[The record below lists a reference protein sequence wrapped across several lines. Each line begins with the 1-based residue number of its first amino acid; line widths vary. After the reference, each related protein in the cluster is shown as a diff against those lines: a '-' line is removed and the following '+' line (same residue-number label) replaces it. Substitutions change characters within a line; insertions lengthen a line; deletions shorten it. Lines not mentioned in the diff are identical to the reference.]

1 MQPENIENEWN
12 LPTDLASYVNR
23 YLSTHIS
30 EKDIR
35 EKIMAT
41 DSIRNNVKGTQKLD
55 VYIKGLLSD
64 NKKLS
69 TLNQEN
75 TERYPREGSINFGPL
90 DQTLEYHES

>member
-1 MQPENIENEWN
+1 MQPENIENQWN

-23 YLSTHIS
+23 YMSTHTS

-41 DSIRNNVKGTQKLD
+41 NSIRHNVKGTQKLD
-55 VYIKGLLSD
+55 EYIKGPLSD
-64 NKKLS
+64 NKKLP

-75 TERYPREGSINFGPL
+75 TERYPREGSINLGPL
-90 DQTLEYHES
+90 DQALKFHES